1 MDDIIK
7 RFCPRYDF
15 DSYEDM
21 KQNFKINVP
30 DDFNFGFDVVD
41 AWADIE
47 PEKLALVWTNDA
59 GDMARYTFKDVKDNS
74 NRAANFLLDQ
84 GIKKGDIVMLVLKQR
99 PEVWFIITA
108 LHKIGATVI
117 PASFQL
123 MKKDYV
129 YRINAAGV
137 KMLITVGDD
146 DVVQHV
152 RDSLPECPNLEYY
165 VTVGDKP
172 VDGAIDYRSV
182 IGLSLIHI

>member
-1 MDDIIK
+1 
-7 RFCPRYDF
+7 
-15 DSYEDM
+15 
-21 KQNFKINVP
+21 
-30 DDFNFGFDVVD
+30 
-41 AWADIE
+41 
-47 PEKLALVWTNDA
+47 
-59 GDMARYTFKDVKDNS
+59 
-74 NRAANFLLDQ
+74 
-84 GIKKGDIVMLVLKQR
+84 
-99 PEVWFIITA
+99 
-108 LHKIGATVI
+108 
-117 PASFQL
+117 

-182 IGLSLIHI
+182 IGGYSTEFERPTDPEKRTVVTDTALLYFSSGTSGMPKMVRHDFSSALGQITTARYWQ

>member
-59 GDMARYTFKDVKDNS
+59 GDMARYTFKDVRQQQQGCQLPARKGNKEGRHS
-74 NRAANFLLDQ
+74 HARFEAAPRSLVYHNRAA
-84 GIKKGDIVMLVLKQR
+84 
-99 PEVWFIITA
+99 
-108 LHKIGATVI
+108 
-117 PASFQL
+117 
-123 MKKDYV
+123 
-129 YRINAAGV
+129 
-137 KMLITVGDD
+137 
-146 DVVQHV
+146 
-152 RDSLPECPNLEYY
+152 
-165 VTVGDKP
+165 
-172 VDGAIDYRSV
+172 
-182 IGLSLIHI
+182 

>member
-59 GDMARYTFKDVKDNS
+59 GDMARYTFKDIKDNS
-74 NRAANFLLDQ
+74 KD
-84 GIKKGDIVMLVLKQR
+84 KGR
-99 PEVWFIITA
+99 R
-108 LHKIGATVI
+108 VI
-117 PASFQL
+117 FNTR
-123 MKKDYV
+123 KKD
-129 YRINAAGV
+129 RINQ
-137 KMLITVGDD
+137 ITKCK
-146 DVVQHV
+146 
-152 RDSLPECPNLEYY
+152 RRKKFS
-165 VTVGDKP
+165 
-172 VDGAIDYRSV
+172 
-182 IGLSLIHI
+182 

>member
-59 GDMARYTFKDVKDNS
+59 GDMARYTFKDIKDNS
-74 NRAANFLLDQ
+74 NRAVNFLLEK

-129 YRINAAGV
+129 SVSYTH
-137 KMLITVGDD
+137 LT
-146 DVVQHV
+146 
-152 RDSLPECPNLEYY
+152 LPTIC
-165 VTVGDKP
+165 
-172 VDGAIDYRSV
+172 SV
-182 IGLSLIHI
+182 

>member
-59 GDMARYTFKDVKDNS
+59 GDMARYTFKGYNLPARPGNKERRHSYARPEAAPRGLVYY
-74 NRAANFLLDQ
+74 NRAA
-84 GIKKGDIVMLVLKQR
+84 
-99 PEVWFIITA
+99 
-108 LHKIGATVI
+108 
-117 PASFQL
+117 
-123 MKKDYV
+123 
-129 YRINAAGV
+129 
-137 KMLITVGDD
+137 
-146 DVVQHV
+146 
-152 RDSLPECPNLEYY
+152 
-165 VTVGDKP
+165 
-172 VDGAIDYRSV
+172 
-182 IGLSLIHI
+182 

>member
-59 GDMARYTFKDVKDNS
+59 GDMAR
-74 NRAANFLLDQ
+74 
-84 GIKKGDIVMLVLKQR
+84 
-99 PEVWFIITA
+99 
-108 LHKIGATVI
+108 
-117 PASFQL
+117 
-123 MKKDYV
+123 
-129 YRINAAGV
+129 
-137 KMLITVGDD
+137 
-146 DVVQHV
+146 
-152 RDSLPECPNLEYY
+152 
-165 VTVGDKP
+165 
-172 VDGAIDYRSV
+172 
-182 IGLSLIHI
+182 